1 VNDKFFYEEKKKAIT
16 TLRFFYIKKYC
27 IILRDGLSGI
37 NYLGFARF

>member
-1 VNDKFFYEEKKKAIT
+1 MINCFMKKKKSDYNVEI
-16 TLRFFYIKKYC
+16 FYIKKYC